1 MNNLILKFMFVIV
14 VLVNVLFCEQ
24 VVRVNQE
31 QSHFGYIKLYSLI
44 IKQGKRVALVS
55 YTLSLFLAVHKNIAI
70 FAL

>member
-1 MNNLILKFMFVIV
+1 MFVIV

-55 YTLSLFLAVHKNIAI
+55 YTLSLFLAVHNNIAI
-70 FAL
+70 FALLI